1 MPDELKQIDN
11 LNTFE
16 RKLKTGLKEISNFQ
30 FEKEAILEHSMNHFP
45 LWKPR
50 IIREQCMAFSILG
63 KYNTWLCSKTV
74 ET

>member
-11 LNTFE
+11 LNTFK

-45 LWKPR
+45 L
-50 IIREQCMAFSILG
+50 
-63 KYNTWLCSKTV
+63 
-74 ET
+74 